1 MENITKEQADIIGEV
16 ANICTGTAATAL
28 SMIINRSTNITTPLV
43 EVLDKENTLESDN
56 HILVKVPYTS
66 GLDGTNLMVLDVQD
80 ALVIASLMMGGD
92 GRNLSNLQLDDL
104 TLSAIA
110 EAMNQMCGSIATSM
124 ASLLSRPTDIGFP
137 LINSKDRK
145 TFEIPDELCN
155 GTDIV
160 KGTFRLTVDAAFM
173 RMMLKDILTK
183 GGFEI
188 AGEAADGVEAVAKY
202 NELKPDLVTLDIT
215 MPNKDGI
222 QALKEIKAADPNAT
236 CVMCSAMGQQSMV
249 IEAIQSGAKDF
260 IVKPFQAD
268 RVLESIRKVLG

>member
-110 EAMNQMCGSIATSM
+110 EAH
-124 ASLLSRPTDIGFP
+124 
-137 LINSKDRK
+137 
-145 TFEIPDELCN
+145 EPDVWIHCHIY
-155 GTDIV
+155 GV
-160 KGTFRLTVDAAFM
+160 TV
-173 RMMLKDILTK
+173 I
-183 GGFEI
+183 
-188 AGEAADGVEAVAKY
+188 
-202 NELKPDLVTLDIT
+202 
-215 MPNKDGI
+215 
-222 QALKEIKAADPNAT
+222 
-236 CVMCSAMGQQSMV
+236 
-249 IEAIQSGAKDF
+249 
-260 IVKPFQAD
+260 QAD
-268 RVLESIRKVLG
+268 RYWISAYQFKGSQDFRDSG